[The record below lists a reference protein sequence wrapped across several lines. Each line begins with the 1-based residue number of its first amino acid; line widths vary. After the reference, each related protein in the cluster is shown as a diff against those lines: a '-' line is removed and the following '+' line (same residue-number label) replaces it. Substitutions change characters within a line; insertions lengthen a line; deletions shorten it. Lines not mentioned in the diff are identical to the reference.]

1 MKEDKP
7 ALLKIISEIEQEL
20 QHLKE
25 FQLELDSIKDKKDV
39 VSRRA
44 KGSILHDFYNLCE
57 RIFKKIAVDINEG
70 YDETSTWHRSL
81 LYKMTIPLRG
91 IRPPVISEEL
101 AAELDEYL
109 AFRHLFR
116 SIYGFELRSD
126 RIDQLAEKFEV
137 VRKRFLEEI
146 GKFLDYLKEEYKKG

>member
-7 ALLKIISEIEQEL
+7 ALLKIISEVEQEL
-20 QHLKE
+20 QRLKE

-39 VSRRA
+39 ISRRA

-70 YDETSTWHRSL
+70 YNETPTWHRYL

-91 IRPPVISEEL
+91 VRPPVISEEL

-109 AFRHLFR
+109 AFRHFFQK
-116 SIYGFELRSD
+116 YLR
-126 RIDQLAEKFEV
+126 I
-137 VRKRFLEEI
+137 
-146 GKFLDYLKEEYKKG
+146 